1 MQIFVKNHNSRTM
14 VYDVEKSDTVESL
27 IEKVCDKEGYRPRQF
42 WLTFGGK
49 SLCAGRVL
57 GDYLIDRE
65 STIYVNIRAHT
76 KSDQEL
82 KECVNPT

>member
-14 VYDVEKSDTVESL
+14 VYEVEKSDSVESL
-27 IEKVCDKEGYRPRQF
+27 IEKVCDKEGYKPRQF
-42 WLTFGGK
+42 WLTFSGK
-49 SLCAGRVL
+49 SLCAGRSL
-57 GDYLIDRE
+57 ADYLIDRE

-82 KECVNPT
+82 KECVNAT

>member
-42 WLTFGGK
+42 WLTFSGK
-49 SLCAGRVL
+49 SLCVGRNL
-57 GDYLIDRE
+57 SDYLIDRE
-65 STIYVNIRAHT
+65 STIYVNIRAHS
-76 KSDQEL
+76 KPDQYE
-82 KECVNPT
+82 KDGVIPI

>member
-14 VYDVEKSDTVESL
+14 VYDVEKSDSVESL
-27 IEKVCDKEGYRPRQF
+27 IERVCDKEGYKPRQF
-42 WLTFGGK
+42 WLTFAGK
-49 SLCAGRVL
+49 SLCVGRSL

-76 KSDQEL
+76 NPDQTSNSERI
-82 KECVNPT
+82 TI

>member
-42 WLTFGGK
+42 WLTFAGK
-49 SLCAGRVL
+49 SLCVGRIL
-57 GDYLIDRE
+57 SDYLVDRE

-82 KECVNPT
+82 KDSLKTT